1 MSGQL
6 PTNLNPNEYSVV
18 ELYRMFKL
26 TPETTNES
34 SLKEAKRKVLAL
46 HPDKAGPQYNQH
58 FIFYMAALNRI
69 IEHFAIFNHEEECRR
84 KMNAAREQPFQYT
97 TSSSHSQ
104 GNYEHAVNELGKSG
118 DFNDQFNSA
127 YEKTV
132 KRTVDHSQYQWFGQ
146 DTPTYNTAKTVSAAN
161 MGRELD
167 QVRKQ
172 QQNQQVAVFRGVREL
187 NGGSSGAFGLYDDD
201 ETVRGSTYV
210 SSDPFSKL
218 KYDDLRKVHK
228 DETVFSVSEENYS
241 SMPTYRNV
249 EEYAAK
255 ARPNSYQ
262 NAPLTQQ
269 QQEELRYKAEYERQK
284 AARIKE
290 LERQAY
296 EDAAR
301 YGDMNNQFM
310 SNLLRLR

>member
-6 PTNLNPNEYSVV
+6 PSNLNPNEYSVI

-34 SLKEAKRKVLAL
+34 ALKEAKRKVLAL
-46 HPDKAGPQYNQH
+46 HPDKAGPQYSRH

-69 IEHFAIFNHEEECRR
+69 VEHFAIFNHEEECRK
-84 KMNAAREQPFQYT
+84 KMNAAKDQPFQY
-97 TSSSHSQ
+97 SASQ
-104 GNYEHAVNELGKSG
+104 GNYDHAVTELGKAG

-127 YEKTV
+127 YDKTV
-132 KRTVDHSQYQWFGQ
+132 KKPVDNSQYQWFGQ
-146 DTPTYNTAKTVSAAN
+146 DTPTYNTSKTVSAAN

-172 QQNQQVAVFRGVREL
+172 QQHQQVSVFRGVREL

-201 ETVRGSTYV
+201 ETVRGSAYV

-228 DETVFSVSEENYS
+228 DETVFSVSEDNYS

-249 EEYAAK
+249 EEYTAK
-255 ARPNSYQ
+255 ARPDSYQ

-269 QQEELRYKAEYERQK
+269 QQEERRQQAEYERQK
-284 AARIKE
+284 ATKIKE
-290 LERQAY
+290 LERRAY
-296 EDAAR
+296 EDASR
-301 YGDMNNQFM
+301 YGDLNNQFM
-310 SNLLRLR
+310 SNILRLR

>member
-6 PTNLNPNEYSVV
+6 PTNLNPNEYSVI

-34 SLKEAKRKVLAL
+34 ALKDAKRKVLAL
-46 HPDKAGPQYNQH
+46 HPDKAGPQYKQH

-69 IEHFAIFNHEEECRR
+69 VEHFAIYNHEEECRR
-84 KMNAAREQPFQYT
+84 KMREAKDQPFQYT
-97 TSSSHSQ
+97 VSSQ
-104 GNYEHAVNELGKSG
+104 GNYGNAVKELGKAG

-132 KRTVDHSQYQWFGQ
+132 KKQVDHSQYQWFGQ
-146 DTPTYNTAKTVSAAN
+146 NQPTYTTAKTVSAAN

-172 QQNQQVAVFRGVREL
+172 QQHQQVAVFRGVSEL
-187 NGGSSGAFGLYDDD
+187 SSGSNGGCGLYDDD

-228 DETVFSVSEENYS
+228 DETVFSVSEENYR

-249 EEYAAK
+249 EEYTAK
-255 ARPNSYQ
+255 ARPDSYQ
-262 NAPLTQQ
+262 NAPPLTQRQMEEQRQ
-269 QQEELRYKAEYERQK
+269 QAEYERQK
-284 AARIKE
+284 AVRIRE
-290 LERQAY
+290 LEQKAY
-296 EDAAR
+296 DEATK
-301 YGDMNNQFM
+301 YGDLNNQFM